1 MVRMTLVSW
10 KTTLHLG
17 EGGRRGLGRKT
28 GGVLQEKGLKQNLW
42 NLFLIQTLQFIYN
55 SVQCKQ
61 LLIAE
66 LTSKPSCF

>member
-28 GGVLQEKGLKQNLW
+28 GGVLQEKGSKQNLW
-42 NLFLIQTLQFIYN
+42 NLFLLQTLHFIYN
-55 SVQCKQ
+55 LDQCKQ
-61 LLIAE
+61 LLIAKP
-66 LTSKPSCF
+66 TSNPSCF